1 MFVCIF
7 GLQGENTVC
16 IFSGHPYSDLSNEG
30 AELRSQEMRKE
41 QEMVERRGSDVKSPR
56 AVARRLPISRSK

>member
-1 MFVCIF
+1 M
-7 GLQGENTVC
+7 C

-30 AELRSQEMRKE
+30 AELRSREMRKE
-41 QEMVERRGSDVKSPR
+41 QEVVERRGSDVKSPR